1 MSFLRASVDVEFCQ
15 TCSLTIGSSV
25 EGAAAARA
33 LARVV
38 GILSVL
44 RVVQCKCMCSVRIHG
59 AWRAIPTFLQPEIVY
74 DVLPNFV

>member
-1 MSFLRASVDVEFCQ
+1 M
-15 TCSLTIGSSV
+15 

-44 RVVQCKCMCSVRIHG
+44 RVIHCKCMCSVRIHG

>member
-1 MSFLRASVDVEFCQ
+1 MSFLRAFVDVEFCQ

-44 RVVQCKCMCSVRIHG
+44 RIINCKCMCSVRIHG

>member
-1 MSFLRASVDVEFCQ
+1 MDVEFCQ
-15 TCSLTIGSSV
+15 TCSLTIGIFV

-44 RVVQCKCMCSVRIHG
+44 RVIHCKCMCSVRIHG

>member
-38 GILSVL
+38 GILSVF
-44 RVVQCKCMCSVRIHG
+44 RIIHCKCMCSVRIHG
-59 AWRAIPTFLQPEIVY
+59 SWRAIPTFLQPEIVY

>member
-44 RVVQCKCMCSVRIHG
+44 RVIHQQMHVLCKDTRGVEGH
-59 AWRAIPTFLQPEIVY
+59 P
-74 DVLPNFV
+74 DVPPARDCV

>member
-1 MSFLRASVDVEFCQ
+1 MPFLRAPVDVEFCR
-15 TCSLTIGSSV
+15 TCSLTAGGSV
-25 EGAAAARA
+25 ERAAAARA

-38 GILSVL
+38 GILSVF
-44 RVVQCKCMCSVRIHG
+44 RITHCKCMCSVRIHG

>member
-1 MSFLRASVDVEFCQ
+1 MTFLRAFVDVEFCQ

-44 RVVQCKCMCSVRIHG
+44 RVVHCKCMCSVRIHG